1 MDGHFVPNIETIDA
15 FNGSDLEAQILCGL
29 LSINV
34 NVKSGCVP
42 NWLIYSHCLQKRY
55 WQNYVKGVFTF
66 SLILG
71 LTSA

>member
-1 MDGHFVPNIETIDA
+1 MGLRQGRGGDKTWCVNMDGHFVPNIETIDA

-42 NWLIYSHCLQKRY
+42 N
-55 WQNYVKGVFTF
+55 
-66 SLILG
+66 
-71 LTSA
+71 